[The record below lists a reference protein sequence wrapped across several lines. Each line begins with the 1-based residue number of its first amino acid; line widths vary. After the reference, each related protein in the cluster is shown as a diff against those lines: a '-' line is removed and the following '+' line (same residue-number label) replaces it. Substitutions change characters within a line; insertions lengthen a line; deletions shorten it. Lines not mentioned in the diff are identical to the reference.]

1 VDSIT
6 DLNFLNLK
14 PTIII
19 SHKGLEAIKRIVS
32 IAPQEAQWF
41 HTVDCVSSADKIEL
55 HLSEKLYIPKQN
67 TSVAQ
72 VDTTSS
78 MMMDFYR
85 DLQEDYQDQE
95 LVNEKLSSMTCWC
108 HSHHNMSPAPSSQDD
123 RQFNTFVSSSID
135 QNQKSWQIML
145 IFNKN
150 EKFYSRV
157 YDPNTGVVIEGVPI
171 TLKNDYDFS
180 YIETAAKTKFIYPK
194 KSISFQKKIRASPP
208 PGAFDLFAK
217 HSFSEPQYSDIS
229 SDAAVDLAYE
239 LYPSK
244 DILDTAKL
252 TTKTNKESFFNSLSS
267 CFELKELEFFYL
279 ILTRNKQAIFD
290 TILIHDEPTMTQKE
304 LKKHILDFMSSTTY
318 TVKDITKYLKYTF
331 ESEETFSAIEF
342 KLLVERAL
350 ND

>member
-1 VDSIT
+1 MDSIT
-6 DLNFLNLK
+6 DLNLLNLK
-14 PTIII
+14 PTIVI
-19 SHKGLEAIKRIVS
+19 SHKGLEAIKKIVS

-41 HTVDCVSSADKIEL
+41 HTVNCVISENQIEL

-78 MMMDFYR
+78 MMMEFYR
-85 DLQEDYQDQE
+85 ELQQDYQDQD
-95 LVNEKLSSMTCWC
+95 VINEKLSSMTCWC
-108 HSHHNMSPAPSSQDD
+108 HSHHNMSPNPSSQDD
-123 RQFNTFVSSSID
+123 RQFNTFVSSNID
-135 QNQKSWQIML
+135 QSQNSWQIML
-145 IFNKN
+145 IFNKS

-157 YDPNTGVVIEGVPI
+157 YDPNSGLVIEGVPI
-171 TLKNDYDFS
+171 VLKNNYDFS
-180 YIETAAKTKFIYPK
+180 YIEAAAKTKFIYPK
-194 KSISFQKKIRASPP
+194 KKIAFQKKIQTSPP

-217 HSFSEPQYSDIS
+217 HSFNEPDFSDIS
-229 SDAAVDLAYE
+229 ADAAVDLAYE

-244 DILDTAKL
+244 DILDSAKL
-252 TTKTNKESFFNSLSS
+252 TTKAKKEAFFDCIST
-267 CFELKELEFFYL
+267 CFELRELEFFYL

-290 TILIHDEPTMTQKE
+290 TILIHDEPTMSQDE
-304 LKKHILDFMSSTTY
+304 LKKHILDFMGKTTY

-331 ESEETFSAIEF
+331 QSEETFSAMEF